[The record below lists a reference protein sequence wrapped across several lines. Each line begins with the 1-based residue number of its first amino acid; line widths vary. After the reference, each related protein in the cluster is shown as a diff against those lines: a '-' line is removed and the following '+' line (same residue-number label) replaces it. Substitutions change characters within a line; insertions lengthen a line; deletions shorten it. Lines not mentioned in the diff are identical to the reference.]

1 MERGVRSLEPKPEQ
15 TRIYRSRLII
25 GGPVQGELVIVEPI
39 AFWGGFDPQSGE
51 VTETRHPQRGLVL
64 SGKIVATENL
74 RGPSSSGSPLAES
87 LRLKTAPRALL
98 LVKENLIAVIAG
110 IVGIRLY
117 ETEFT
122 LGIID
127 PDALVAIKSW
137 GGVAIDE
144 KGDLRALS

>member
-1 MERGVRSLEPKPEQ
+1 
-15 TRIYRSRLII
+15 
-25 GGPVQGELVIVEPI
+25 
-39 AFWGGFDPQSGE
+39 
-51 VTETRHPQRGLVL
+51 
-64 SGKIVATENL
+64 
-74 RGPSSSGSPLAES
+74 
-87 LRLKTAPRALL
+87 

-117 ETEFT
+117 ESEFT